1 MRTTIDLP
9 DDLLRRAKATA
20 ALRGMK
26 LKDFVASVLERS
38 MRSDAETVQATAP
51 RRRKLPVMIPATGR
65 KIPVLTNAEIFELL
79 DRDDDERHGRLS

>member
-9 DDLLRRAKATA
+9 DDLLRRTKAAA

-26 LKDFVASVLERS
+26 LKDYVAAILERNLKG
-38 MRSDAETVQATAP
+38 EGQEP
-51 RRRKLPVMIPATGR
+51 RRQTTRELPVMIPATGR

-79 DRDDDERHGRLS
+79 DDEDDERHGRLS